1 MFSKYIICLVYIFTI
16 KDVLSKMDNREYMK
30 QVFTVQRLVLFHKM
44 FIVRR
49 VAGVLIFLYIVYI
62 GLLY

>member
-30 QVFTVQRLVLFHKM
+30 QVFTVRRLVLFHKM
-44 FIVRR
+44 FVAKR
-49 VAGVLIFLYIVYI
+49 VAGILAFLYIVYI
-62 GLLY
+62 GFLY